1 MIVKAKYHKEIE
13 VTDDISQ
20 EEIDRICQYGMPD
33 RFDCMADEIDNEKPL
48 EFGSWEFVE
57 DKYYKPTQNIPK
69 QEELTEEV
77 KKTDIQLTVL
87 NRLMLIVFSIVFGI
101 VWGFIKHSFW
111 FGLFNVGLY
120 IAIWIPVTAVVNW
133 VRKVNKFMEGDGRNV

>member
-33 RFDCMADEIDNEKPL
+33 RFDCMADEMDNVQPL
-48 EFGSWEFVE
+48 EFSSWSYVE
-57 DKYYKPTQNIPK
+57 DKYYKPNDQLK
-69 QEELTEEV
+69 QSEELTNVV
-77 KKTDIQLTVL
+77 KKQRISQNILKW
-87 NRLMLIVFSIVFGI
+87 LMPVIFATVFGI
-101 VWGFIKHSFW
+101 ACGIIKHNVVI
-111 FGLFNVGLY
+111 GLLTAGLY
-120 IAIWIPVTAVVNW
+120 IAVWIPVTAVVNW

>member
-57 DKYYKPTQNIPK
+57 DKYYEPNNQSKESDNTTERPK
-69 QEELTEEV
+69 TH
-77 KKTDIQLTVL
+77 TNVL
-87 NRLMLIVFSIVFGI
+87 KWLFPIIFAIISGI
-101 VWGFIKHSFW
+101 VWGIIKYSFA
-111 FGLFNVGLY
+111 FGLISTGIYVLAWI
-120 IAIWIPVTAVVNW
+120 IATIMINW
-133 VRKVNKFMEGDGRNV
+133 VEKVNKFMEKDK

>member
-33 RFDCMADEIDNEKPL
+33 RFDCMADEMDNVQPL
-48 EFGSWEFVE
+48 EFSSWSYVE
-57 DKYYKPTQNIPK
+57 DKYYKPNDQLK
-69 QEELTEEV
+69 QSEELTNVV
-77 KKTDIQLTVL
+77 KKQRIFQNILKW
-87 NRLMLIVFSIVFGI
+87 LMPVIFAIVFGI
-101 VWGFIKHSFW
+101 VWGIIKHNVVI
-111 FGLFNVGLY
+111 GLLTAGIY
-120 IAIWIPVTAVVNW
+120 IVVWVPVTAIANW